1 MRKICEYCAIFL
13 FLPFLNILWTWS
25 NFLENATPKVGGL
38 LTLVEKLRWWNLHF
52 LFIEKNVRVS
62 FIFGTQQSELFGKV
76 GTQQS
81 GLYGK
86 VGTQQSELYGKVG
99 TQQSELHGK
108 VGTQQ
113 SGILQSLLLQFTL
126 SPVWQPNFFNIFV
139 LSKIFSKMLEL
150 EQSCKSDVRQLEK
163 WKRRPG
169 ASNKGLSS
177 PCWSVDQTC

>member
-1 MRKICEYCAIFL
+1 M
-13 FLPFLNILWTWS
+13 
-25 NFLENATPKVGGL
+25 
-38 LTLVEKLRWWNLHF
+38 
-52 LFIEKNVRVS
+52 S

-81 GLYGK
+81 GLYGKVGTQQSELYGK

-163 WKRRPG
+163 
-169 ASNKGLSS
+169 
-177 PCWSVDQTC
+177 